1 MPTSTGRISGRS
13 WNCGGKTAA
22 VLNREPCELV
32 DAPTELADAPT
43 ELWLAPIAL
52 ALAAP
57 VLTLAGI
64 ALGVGKCAGDDTR
77 PGSTRCEPVV
87 GPIKCSGPASDS
99 CLNPLIPFCPAAE
112 PTPFLSS

>member
-64 ALGVGKCAGDDTR
+64 ALGVASVQAMTR
-77 PGSTRCEPVV
+77 DPVRLDV
-87 GPIKCSGPASDS
+87 NRSSAQ
-99 CLNPLIPFCPAAE
+99 LNVVDQLLTLA
-112 PTPFLSS
+112 